1 MRLDRFT
8 ERSQEALQA
17 AQQAAQALQNPTVD
31 PEHLLLALLEQ
42 PEGLVP
48 TLLRRLEVSPEPLAA
63 RLQASLEARPKQVGA
78 DPAVGPQLRTVLMSA
93 FDEMTRLKDEYVS
106 TEHLLL
112 AIAAQENGEAARL
125 LQQAGGSRDRIY
137 GVLEAVRG
145 AQRVTDANPEAKY
158 DSLE

>member
-17 AQQAAQALQNPTVD
+17 AQQAAQSLQHPGID

-42 PEGLVP
+42 PDGLVP
-48 TLLRRLEVSPEPLAA
+48 GLLRRIEVQPEPLSA
-63 RLQASLEARPKQVGA
+63 RLHALLDSRPKQLGA
-78 DPAVGPQLRTVLMSA
+78 GEPGVSPALRTVLMAA

-112 AIAAQENGEAARL
+112 ALAGQDQGEAARML
-125 LQQAGGSRDRIY
+125 KTAGVKIGRAH
-137 GVLEAVRG
+137 V
-145 AQRVTDANPEAKY
+145 
-158 DSLE
+158 